1 MSNLNPETYLIIL
14 KRAFERV
21 RENVIKGKENISS
34 LKENRFGDT
43 TYNIDIEAE
52 NAIVEEFRRT
62 SIGFTLISEES
73 GTINVNGGGT
83 IAIIDPLDG
92 SNNAVRGIP
101 CYSTSIC
108 ISKSLKFSDI
118 IVSGVANIVTGD
130 TIVCDGKN
138 VYLNGQI
145 RRPSSRTELP
155 LTLATVI
162 PRLYGTD
169 DKEYSEKLYKV
180 LKHVKYPRFFGT
192 AAIETAYVS
201 TGNLDAFIELYP
213 RLRVVDVAS
222 SLFMAK
228 TSGAFSII
236 LNIKDELDLS
246 YDGRLSCI
254 LAANK
259 ELGEKIV
266 DLIS

>member
-1 MSNLNPETYLIIL
+1 MNSENYLKIL
-14 KRAFERV
+14 ECAFKRARGKV
-21 RENVIKGKENISS
+21 INCRENIFS
-34 LKENRFGDT
+34 LKENRFGDK
-43 TYNIDIEAE
+43 TYNIDVEAE
-52 NAIVEEFRRT
+52 NAIIEEFRKT
-62 SIGFTLISEES
+62 GMGFTLISEES

-83 IAIIDPLDG
+83 IAIVDPLDG

-108 ISKSLKFSDI
+108 ISKSLKFSDV

-130 TIVCDGKN
+130 IIFCDGEN
-138 VYLNGQI
+138 VYLNGQV

-155 LTLATVI
+155 ITLATVI

-169 DKEYSEKLYKV
+169 DKGYSEKLFKI

-192 AAIETAYVS
+192 AAIETAYIS
-201 TGNLDAFIELYP
+201 IGSLDAFIELYP
-213 RLRVVDVAS
+213 RLRVVDVAA

-228 TSGAFSII
+228 ISGAFVKL
-236 LNIKDELDLS
+236 LNIENELNLS
-246 YDGRLSCI
+246 YDGRISCI
-254 LAANK
+254 LAANEK
-259 ELGEKIV
+259 LGKKIL

>member
-1 MSNLNPETYLIIL
+1 MLSLNPENYLAIL
-14 KRAFERV
+14 KRAFEKA
-21 RENVIKGKENISS
+21 RENIIKGRENISS

-52 NAIVEEFRRT
+52 NAIIEEFRKT
-62 SIGFTLISEES
+62 GIGFTLISEES

-83 IAIIDPLDG
+83 VAIIDPLDG

-118 IVSGVANIVTGD
+118 IVSGVANIVTGE
-130 TIVCDGKN
+130 IIFCDGKN

-169 DKEYSEKLYKV
+169 DSKYSEKL
-180 LKHVKYPRFFGT
+180 LKILKYVKYPRFYGT

-201 TGNLDAFIELYP
+201 TGSLDAFIELYP
-213 RLRVVDVAS
+213 RLRVVDIAS

-228 TSGAFSII
+228 VSGAFYKI
-236 LNIKDELDLS
+236 LNIENELDLS
-246 YDGRLSCI
+246 YEGRLSCI
-254 LAANK
+254 LAANNQ
-259 ELGEKIV
+259 LGEKILN
-266 DLIS
+266 LIS